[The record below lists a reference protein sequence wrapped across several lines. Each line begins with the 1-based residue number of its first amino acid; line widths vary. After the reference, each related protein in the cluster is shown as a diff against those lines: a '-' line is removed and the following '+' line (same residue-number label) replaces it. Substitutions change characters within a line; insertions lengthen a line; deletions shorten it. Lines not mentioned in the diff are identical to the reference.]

1 MTPAL
6 ILLGALLVGLALHDA
21 VITTMSAGNG
31 GGPLTQRVGRWV
43 WRGLTGVSSGG
54 ASRLLP
60 YAGTAVLL
68 ATLLIWVTLLWS
80 GWTLIFASSPEAVLV
95 EKDQVPASLAGRI
108 YFAGFVVFTLGV
120 GDLVP
125 GSGAWQVA
133 TAVATFLGL
142 SLVTLS
148 ITYLVS
154 VVSAAVSR
162 RALARD
168 IHLSGKTGT
177 EIVRLHWTGSRVS
190 AQLDALATTLSSQ
203 ILKTSQQHLA
213 YPVLHHFHAAQEA
226 SSAPRALAALDDALV
241 VLSVGLRPEARPGE
255 DTLTRLRRALEHYA
269 QTVQAGTRQPPH
281 DPPLP
286 DLAPLRAA
294 GVPVVSDG
302 ELALAVTP
310 HLDRRRKIDQLVRAD
325 AWTWPCSET
334 QPEPRRLAS

>member
-1 MTPAL
+1 MTLPL

-43 WRGLTGVSSGG
+43 WRGLVALSSGG
-54 ASRLLP
+54 TSRLLP
-60 YAGTAVLL
+60 YAGTVVLL
-68 ATLLIWVTLLWS
+68 GTMLIWVTLLWS
-80 GWTLIFASSPEAVLV
+80 GWTFIFASSPEAVIV
-95 EKDQVPASLAGRI
+95 ERDQVPASLAGRI

-125 GSGAWQVA
+125 GSGAWQVT

-142 SLVTLS
+142 SVVTLS

-162 RALARD
+162 RALARE
-168 IHLSGKTGT
+168 IHLSGETGT
-177 EIVRLHWTGSRVS
+177 EIVLLHWTGRRVS
-190 AQLDALATTLSSQ
+190 EQLGSLATTLSSQ

-213 YPVLHHFHAAQEA
+213 YPVLHHFHAAGEA

-241 VLSVGLRPEARPGE
+241 VLSVGLRQEARPGA

-269 QTVQAGTRQPPH
+269 DTVQAEAKQPPR

-294 GVPVVSDG
+294 GVPVVSDA

-310 HLDRRRKIDQLVRAD
+310 HLDRRRKIDELVRAD
-325 AWTWPCSET
+325 AWSWPGS
-334 QPEPRRLAS
+334 QAPVSRR